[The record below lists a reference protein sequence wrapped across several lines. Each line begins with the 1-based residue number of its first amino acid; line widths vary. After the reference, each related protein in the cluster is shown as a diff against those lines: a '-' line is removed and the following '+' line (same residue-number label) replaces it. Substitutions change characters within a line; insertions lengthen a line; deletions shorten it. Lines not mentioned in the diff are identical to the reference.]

1 MIVILYAHYLLF
13 SKFRHRKVKAQAR
26 KFVQN
31 QGWDLS
37 RELSDTT
44 VQNLH
49 KFILSRGEGAIRKT
63 RNEVIRQIIGE
74 NTDHICDWNIVNTK
88 TAFKNPQ
95 EKDKIIKM
103 KVESQGK
110 LKQEFL
116 KMKKKSYC
124 IPFYSCCNKL
134 PQIYWLKKSI
144 IFSSHFY
151 NVCYWSIVDWHC
163 CVISVV
169 QQCVSHRCTHI
180 PPSWGSPHPSR
191 SPQRAE
197 LSSPASFSMLQ
208 VSSGG
213 QKPNAGPEDCPPPG
227 GSRGPIPGLHQLLK
241 ATPFLGSWTCSSA
254 FKVSSWH
261 PSPHWNPLPSSHF
274 LPLTLTLLIPSS
286 KDSWMTIGQPD
297 NPG

>member
-74 NTDHICDWNIVNTK
+74 HTEHICDWNVINTK

-103 KVESQGK
+103 KVKSQGK
-110 LKQEFL
+110 LKQKFL
-116 KMKKKSYC
+116 KMKKKMLL
-124 IPFYSCCNKL
+124 YSFL
-134 PQIYWLKKSI
+134 
-144 IFSSHFY
+144 F
-151 NVCYWSIVDWHC
+151 
-163 CVISVV
+163 
-169 QQCVSHRCTHI
+169 
-180 PPSWGSPHPSR
+180 
-191 SPQRAE
+191 
-197 LSSPASFSMLQ
+197 
-208 VSSGG
+208 
-213 QKPNAGPEDCPPPG
+213 
-227 GSRGPIPGLHQLLK
+227 LL
-241 ATPFLGSWTCSSA
+241 
-254 FKVSSWH
+254 
-261 PSPHWNPLPSSHF
+261 
-274 LPLTLTLLIPSS
+274 
-286 KDSWMTIGQPD
+286 
-297 NPG
+297 